1 MKRKMDFSAHFSTA
15 KFGKIVAEM
24 LRHAEEYLAEGT
36 SEEKKERALLY
47 ARWGFEKV
55 EPLLRGTSIVVDGVK
70 FSKKHLPL
78 SDEVKFSIKRV
89 AKRVKGVK
97 GVQDE

>member
-1 MKRKMDFSAHFSTA
+1 MKNFKVASFLDDA
-15 KFGKIVAEM
+15 KFGRIVAEM
-24 LRHAEEYLAEGT
+24 LRYAETYLSADS
-36 SEEKKERALLY
+36 SEEQKERALMY
-47 ARWGFEKV
+47 ARWDFAKL

-78 SDEVKFSIKRV
+78 SNEVKFAIKRV
-89 AKRVKGVK
+89 TKRVK

>member
-1 MKRKMDFSAHFSTA
+1 MKRKIDFSVYFSTA

-24 LRHAEEYLAEGT
+24 LRYAEEYLAEGT
-36 SEEKKERALLY
+36 SEEKRERALMY
-47 ARWGFEKV
+47 AQWRFGDIEA
-55 EPLLRGTSIVVDGVK
+55 LLRGTSIVVDGVK
-70 FSKKHLPL
+70 FAKKHLPL

-89 AKRVKGVK
+89 DKRVK

>member
-1 MKRKMDFSAHFSTA
+1 MTKSYDLCSYLSTA

-24 LRHAEEYLAEGT
+24 IRYAEEYLAEGT
-36 SEEKKERALLY
+36 SEEKKERALMY
-47 ARWGFEKV
+47 ARWHFADL

-70 FSKKHLPL
+70 FAKKRLPL

-89 AKRVKGVK
+89 AKRVKGV
-97 GVQDE
+97 QDE

>member
-1 MKRKMDFSAHFSTA
+1 MKRKIDFTAHLSTA

-24 LRHAEEYLAEGT
+24 LRYAEEYLAEGT
-36 SEEKKERALLY
+36 SEEKRERALMHAQWRFGAL
-47 ARWGFEKV
+47 

-70 FSKKHLPL
+70 FAKKHLPL

-89 AKRVKGVK
+89 EKRVK